1 MICLEMLY
9 VYVNLNQWTHGLVD
23 TQQNNVNLQCT
34 QMIFLKKLYGYI
46 CFKSVDTWTF
56 GHTAKQYI
64 LVQCWIFLKKLYS
77 YVNLN
82 QWTPGLSDTQQKNI
96 SLFSTQR
103 STADKQAHIIKNKN
117 LLVCE

>member
-1 MICLEMLY
+1 MGMYVLISGHMDFWTHNKLISLCSAYPNDLLY

-34 QMIFLKKLYGYI
+34 QMNFLKKLFGYI

-77 YVNLN
+77 YVN
-82 QWTPGLSDTQQKNI
+82 
-96 SLFSTQR
+96 
-103 STADKQAHIIKNKN
+103 
-117 LLVCE
+117 